1 VPASHGGLIH
11 NFASFQEVAGYT
23 AQDIILPVPKLYFGY
38 GRTASIIHPFR
49 VGAAAIVFPE
59 RFTPEHLFALMN
71 EHQPTVLALV
81 PTAIKKMLTLP
92 KASRPRFERL
102 RLCLSGGEALSESL
116 CSAWHDAF
124 GCEVLNTLGSTE
136 MGFVF
141 IANRP
146 DDCVR
151 GSVGKPLRGYE
162 AKIVDARGNELPDGE
177 EGLLMSKGPSSAQMY
192 WHERSKSQQTFR
204 GEWVCTGD
212 RFRKDDDGNFWFAGR
227 NDELVKIS
235 GNWVSPVEV
244 EECLLDY
251 IDIRDCAVIAA
262 TDDDGTT
269 QLRAWVV
276 LAAGVQAGERLSR
289 EIRSF
294 VKSRLAPYK
303 APRIIEYVPDLP
315 TTATGK
321 MDKRRL
327 VRAATANHSW
337 RP

>member
-1 VPASHGGLIH
+1 VGLIH
-11 NFASFQEVAGYT
+11 NFASFQDVAGYT
-23 AQDIILPVPKLYFGY
+23 AQDVILPVPKLYFGY

-71 EHQPTVLALV
+71 EYQPTVLALV
-81 PTAIKKMLTLP
+81 PTAIKKILAMP
-92 KASRPRFERL
+92 KASYPRLERL

-162 AKIVDARGNELPDGE
+162 AKIVDAQGNELPDGE

-192 WHERSKSQQTFR
+192 WHERTKTQQAFR

-212 RFRKDDDGNFWFAGR
+212 RFCKDAGGNFWFAGR
-227 NDELVKIS
+227 NDELVKVS
-235 GNWVSPVEV
+235 GNWVSPAEV
-244 EECLLDY
+244 EECLLDHL
-251 IDIRDCAVIAA
+251 DIRDCAVIAVA
-262 TDDDGTT
+262 DADGTT

-276 LAAGVQAGERLSR
+276 LAAGVEAGERLSR
-289 EIRSF
+289 EMRSF
-294 VKSRLAPYK
+294 VRARLSPYK
-303 APRIIEYVPDLP
+303 APRIIDYVADLP
-315 TTATGK
+315 TTAIGK
-321 MDKRRL
+321 MDRRRL
-327 VRAATANHSW
+327 ARAAAGNESG
-337 RP
+337 RN